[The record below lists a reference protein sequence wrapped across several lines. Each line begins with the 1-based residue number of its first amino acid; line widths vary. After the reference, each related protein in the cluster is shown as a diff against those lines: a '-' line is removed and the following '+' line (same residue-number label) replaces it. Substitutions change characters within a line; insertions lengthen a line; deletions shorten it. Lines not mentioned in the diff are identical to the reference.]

1 MKDFLLVDFEFTTY
15 TKPVGRPRG
24 FFSEIIEIGAV
35 KLTGAELKEDGK
47 IQNFVKPH
55 FYPKQAKDSMDFCM
69 ITEKDMK
76 KLLSAVRKFYE
87 AFATAWEKENKPFG
101 FEVQDHRMGGLEARL
116 KAVQKKLI
124 EYADGKTDSI
134 PELDEKHLP
143 CGFWSD
149 GKVDNTII
157 NNWGANISVGIV

>member
-35 KLTGAELKEDGK
+35 KLTGVELKEDGK

-69 ITEKDMK
+69 INEKDMK
-76 KLLSAVRKFYE
+76 K
-87 AFATAWEKENKPFG
+87 G
-101 FEVQDHRMGGLEARL
+101 
-116 KAVQKKLI
+116 I
-124 EYADGKTDSI
+124 EY
-134 PELDEKHLP
+134 PEMD
-143 CGFWSD
+143 
-149 GKVDNTII
+149 
-157 NNWGANISVGIV
+157 ANLAEI